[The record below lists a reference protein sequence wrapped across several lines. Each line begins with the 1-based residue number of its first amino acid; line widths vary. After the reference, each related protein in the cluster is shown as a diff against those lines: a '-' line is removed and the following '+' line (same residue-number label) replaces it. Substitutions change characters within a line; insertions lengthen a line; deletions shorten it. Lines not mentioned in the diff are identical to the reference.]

1 MIHIYNDMV
10 EANKVRGHVKMT
22 SVRGGGEG
30 VAKKLTESDGEGGG
44 KN

>member
-1 MIHIYNDMV
+1 MPV
-10 EANKVRGHVKMT
+10 GSKELERGHVQMT

-44 KN
+44 GKN